1 MVPMVVVMPDGSI
14 ATDKFVDELANDII
28 PYIEKNYRVK
38 TDSANRALAGLSMG
52 GLETMESFMAHPDL
66 FGYINVMSSGWFT
79 NDKAMYENGEKRL
92 NEIAATLNK
101 TAKLLRF
108 TQGGP
113 ADIAYENGKAM
124 LKVFDKCGIKYE
136 YSEMDG
142 GHSWYVWRH
151 DLYNFAPKLFK

>member
-1 MVPMVVVMPDGSI
+1 MKKALRIIVPLVLVVAV
-14 ATDKFVDELANDII
+14 LASTAWYFLIYDRQLTKDII

-52 GLETMESFMAHPDL
+52 GLETLESFMAHPDL

-124 LKVFDKCGIKYE
+124 LKVFGKCGIKSADKGIFY
-136 YSEMDG
+136 
-142 GHSWYVWRH
+142 
-151 DLYNFAPKLFK
+151 K